1 MKRILSVI
9 LVLVLAL
16 SVLPAVYADEA
27 DTTTAE
33 TTTATTVEAPAT
45 TEEPEDEEDEVKVI
59 TDEEAFA
66 QMTLAKTDGDLELY
80 YHEGDFLNMAVK
92 NTKTGELWFTN
103 PPNALGETREKGL
116 PKTTLASQLYVVM
129 LDTTT
134 KSFYANS
141 QVACYSKGT
150 CKVEVTDEGILVTY
164 DFQRTSES
172 FTIPVL
178 YTIENGTFRATVL
191 TKQIVEYGAQ
201 RILTIEL
208 LPHFGAGSLNDE
220 GYILIPDGSGAVMNF
235 NTTRG
240 GRGTYAKAIYGTD
253 RSQQEEIM
261 PLENEEIRMPVF
273 GIVKNNQ
280 GYIATVENADAT
292 IYAAGSSNS
301 ATYNHAYAAFNY
313 RKKDSY
319 ETNEGTHKAKENI
332 IIGQH
337 VSDNKDFSVVY
348 MFLDQDDVSYSG
360 MARRYREYLIEEKG
374 FEKKTDSFTEDMPT
388 FLEVYGELPRETSV
402 LGIPVTK
409 YEPLSTYSEVADIIK
424 DLSSK
429 GVNNLVIDYIG
440 WQKDGPNEKVPTRLS
455 YSSQLG
461 GKKGFNALLE
471 VAEEYSAKIFPRV
484 EFMQFSEAGN
494 GYTKSA
500 LTAKSAL
507 RTPIQEFLFHIGSG
521 MRTRKNPV
529 YYIKTELYDE
539 IVNKYLKKA
548 NKIGLNNVSV
558 ESLTG
563 ILYSD
568 FETKAL
574 YNMDTLEDTVL
585 AQLDKITEKQSV
597 LAKAPNDYAL
607 KYTDYVTSVASF
619 SSDYLYSDYEVPFMQ
634 TVLHGYIPYSSDS
647 ISSSD
652 DIEEAFLKT
661 IETGSALL
669 FQITANEARVMKDT
683 PKYNFLYCSE
693 YDLWN
698 ETAEEL
704 YKELNDVL
712 GDLQQ
717 VEIQNHER
725 LQDEVFMTT
734 YANGTQI
741 IVNYNDK
748 EVTVNEVTVPAKD
761 YKVIKAEGGVQ

>member
-9 LVLVLAL
+9 LVLALAL

-27 DTTTAE
+27 DTTSAE
-33 TTTATTVEAPAT
+33 TTVEVPAT
-45 TEEPEDEEDEVKVI
+45 TEESEEDEDEVKVI

-66 QMTLAKTDGDLELY
+66 QMTLAKTDGDLQLY
-80 YHEGDFLNMAVK
+80 YHEGDFLNMAIK

-141 QVACYSKGT
+141 HVACYNKDT
-150 CKVEVTDEGILVTY
+150 CTVEVTDEGILVTY
-164 DFQRTSES
+164 DFKRASES

-191 TKQIVEYGAQ
+191 TKQIVEYGSQ

-240 GRGTYAKAIYGTD
+240 GRGTYAKPIYGTD
-253 RSQQEEIM
+253 RSKQEEFM
-261 PLENEEIRMPVF
+261 EMEDEEIRMPVF

-280 GYIATVENADAT
+280 GYVATVENADAT

-319 ETNEGTHKAKENI
+319 ETNEGTYKAKENI
-332 IIGQH
+332 IIGQY
-337 VSDNKDFSVVY
+337 VSDSEDFSVVY
-348 MFLDQDDVSYSG
+348 MFLEPDDISYSG

-388 FLEVYGELPRETSV
+388 FLQVYGELPRETSIM
-402 LGIPVTK
+402 GIPVTK
-409 YEPLSTYSEVADIIK
+409 YEPLSKYSEVADIIK

-429 GVNNLVIDYIG
+429 GVNNLLIDYIG
-440 WQKDGPNEKVPTRLS
+440 WQKNGPNEKVPTKLT

-461 GKKGFNALLE
+461 GKKEFNALLE
-471 VAEEYSAKIFPRV
+471 VAEEYNAKIFPRV
-484 EFMQFSEAGN
+484 EFMQFSQAGN
-494 GYTKSA
+494 GYAKSA

-507 RTPIQEFLFHIGSG
+507 RTPIQEFRYHLGSG
-521 MRTRKNPV
+521 MRTIKNPV
-529 YYIKTELYDE
+529 YYIKTELYDA

-548 NKIGLNNVSV
+548 EKFNLTNVSV
-558 ESLTG
+558 DSLTG
-563 ILYSD
+563 TLYSD
-568 FETKAL
+568 FESKAF
-574 YNMDTLEDTVL
+574 YSMDQLEDTVL
-585 AQLDKITEKQSV
+585 AQLEKITEKQSV
-597 LAKAPNDYAL
+597 LATAPNDYAL
-607 KYTDYVTSVASF
+607 KYTDYVSSLASF

-634 TVLHGYIPYSSDS
+634 TVLHGYIPYSSES

-693 YDLWN
+693 YGLWS
-698 ETAEEL
+698 ETAKEL
-704 YKELNDVL
+704 YAELNGIL

-734 YANGTQI
+734 YADGTQI
-741 IVNYNDK
+741 IVNYNDN
-748 EVTVNEVTVPAKD
+748 EVTVNETLTIPAKD